1 MKGFLSRQR
10 LALASAGLAVVV
22 ALAFAGVALGTD
34 PIKGG
39 PPDPTKTTLA
49 DVTVLNTVNVNVDP
63 IKLRTKDQVEVAQF
77 ANTAQHGFSSGWHM
91 HTGPVLITVT
101 AGELTFYEADCTM
114 TRVSAGHGYI
124 EATGQPILAHNEGAG
139 EVDWI
144 TTQIIPV
151 GGHQRDDVNPGFCG
165 LL

>member
-1 MKGFLSRQR
+1 MKTLRFPRRR
-10 LALASAGLAVVV
+10 LVLISTGLAI
-22 ALAFAGVALGTD
+22 ALGAAGAALGTP
-34 PIKGG
+34 PIPGG
-39 PPDPTKTTLA
+39 PPSPTKTTLA

-77 ANTAQHGFSSGWHM
+77 LNTAQSGFSSGWHQ

-101 AGELTFYEADCTM
+101 AGALTFYEADCTA
-114 TRVSAGHGYI
+114 TVVSAGHGYI
-124 EATGQPILAHNEGAG
+124 ETTGQPLLARNEGSI

-151 GGHQRDDVNPGFCG
+151 GASQRDNVTPGFCG

>member
-1 MKGFLSRQR
+1 MKTLHFPRRR
-10 LALASAGLAVVV
+10 LVLISTGLAI
-22 ALAFAGVALGTD
+22 ALGAAGAALGT
-34 PIKGG
+34 PTIKGG

-49 DVTVLNTVNVNVDP
+49 DVTVLNTVNVNVGP

-77 ANTAQHGFSSGWHM
+77 ANTAQSGFSSGWHQ

-101 AGELTFYEADCTM
+101 GGALTFYEADCSVM
-114 TRVSAGHGYI
+114 VVSAGHGYI
-124 EATGQPILAHNEGAG
+124 EATGHPILAHNEGSS

-151 GGHQRDDVNPGFCG
+151 GGSQRDDVTPGFCG